1 MTNELMTIGNIA
13 EIKDVTVR
21 RATKAMN
28 DAIKAG
34 QKSGWQ
40 FAVNASIVKEAFSP
54 AKGIEVSSKLKEQF
68 GTIKGYCEA
77 TGISTAAIHNS
88 AKALA
93 FMSREHL
100 VPSIIGKDGK
110 TRIDYDRFTL
120 NVAQAVELGAMTPE
134 EFKTFKATC
143 EQSGIDVT
151 KLSSAT
157 IRKMKNEQKKLTEGR
172 HVIADEKEA
181 TKEVKEAK
189 EAKNDG
195 SIITVTEDQIAP
207 YNPTKEEVVAIIKNM
222 MSKYNVTI
230 DDLQV

>member
-1 MTNELMTIGNIA
+1 MMNEVMVIENVA
-13 EIKDVTVR
+13 DIKDVTVR

-77 TGISTAAIHNS
+77 TGISTASIHNS

-134 EFKTFKATC
+134 EFKAFKATC

-172 HVIADEKEA
+172 HVVADEKQA
-181 TKEVKEAK
+181 TEEVAK

-195 SIITVTEDQIAP
+195 SIVTVTEDQIAP
-207 YNPTKEEVVAIIKNM
+207 YNPTKEEVVEIIKNL

-230 DDLQV
+230 EDLQV